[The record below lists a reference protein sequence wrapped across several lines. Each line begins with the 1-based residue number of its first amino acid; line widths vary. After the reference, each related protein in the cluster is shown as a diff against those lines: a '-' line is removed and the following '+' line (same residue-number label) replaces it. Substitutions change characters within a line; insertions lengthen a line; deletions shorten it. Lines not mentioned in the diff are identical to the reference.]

1 MGSTLISDTGN
12 TVVGTQTESESRPM
26 NEQEELTDSEI
37 AELRA
42 NRRER
47 DHWKWL
53 RSMLKRSVLWIVAVV
68 AGVHALIEKIG
79 DFVKWLQPK

>member
-1 MGSTLISDTGN
+1 
-12 TVVGTQTESESRPM
+12 M
-26 NEQEELTDSEI
+26 NEQKELTDSEI

-42 NRRER
+42 NRKER

-53 RSMLKRSVLWIVAVV
+53 IALLKRSALWIVAVV

>member
-1 MGSTLISDTGN
+1 
-12 TVVGTQTESESRPM
+12 M
-26 NEQEELTDSEI
+26 NEQKELTDSEI

-42 NRRER
+42 NHKER

>member
-1 MGSTLISDTGN
+1 
-12 TVVGTQTESESRPM
+12 M
-26 NEQEELTDSEI
+26 NEQKELTDSEI

-42 NRRER
+42 NRKEG

>member
-1 MGSTLISDTGN
+1 
-12 TVVGTQTESESRPM
+12 M
-26 NEQEELTDSEI
+26 NDQKELTDSEI

-42 NRRER
+42 NRKER

>member
-1 MGSTLISDTGN
+1 
-12 TVVGTQTESESRPM
+12 M
-26 NEQEELTDSEI
+26 NEQKELTDSEI

-42 NRRER
+42 NCKER

-53 RSMLKRSVLWIVAVV
+53 IALIRRSALWIVAVV

>member
-1 MGSTLISDTGN
+1 
-12 TVVGTQTESESRPM
+12 M
-26 NEQEELTDSEI
+26 NEQKELTDSEI

-42 NRRER
+42 NHKER

-68 AGVHALIEKIG
+68 AGVHTLTEKIG

>member
-1 MGSTLISDTGN
+1 
-12 TVVGTQTESESRPM
+12 M
-26 NEQEELTDSEI
+26 NEQKELTDSEI

-42 NRRER
+42 NRKER

>member
-1 MGSTLISDTGN
+1 
-12 TVVGTQTESESRPM
+12 M
-26 NEQEELTDSEI
+26 NEQKELTDSEI

>member
-1 MGSTLISDTGN
+1 
-12 TVVGTQTESESRPM
+12 M
-26 NEQEELTDSEI
+26 NEQKELTDSEI

-42 NRRER
+42 NHKER

-68 AGVHALIEKIG
+68 AGVHALIENIG

>member
-1 MGSTLISDTGN
+1 
-12 TVVGTQTESESRPM
+12 M
-26 NEQEELTDSEI
+26 NEQKELTDSEI

-42 NRRER
+42 NHKER

-53 RSMLKRSVLWIVAVV
+53 IALLKRSALWIVAVV